1 MVLLWVC
8 KTKNRTT
15 KDWNT
20 LCCAQFRG
28 SCIPTSMYGE
38 STFFLSYWL
47 ASVSYVR
54 DINKVSIIMDMIAAI
69 EVQMITNFLPHQKRK
84 FKSRTSEYFFKDMTH
99 TQFKRTFRFSMEG
112 VRYCQS
118 EGQAELDFYSV
129 LRAPAQ
135 HQPSRAL
142 SRKVSKIFWAVLS
155 CFSAL
160 MNLIFQSLLNWGN
173 CIKDHWP

>member
-112 VRYCQS
+112 VRNIVKVKAKLSLTSILCS
-118 EGQAELDFYSV
+118 G
-129 LRAPAQ
+129 P
-135 HQPSRAL
+135 QPSTSPAEHYQGKYQRYSEL
-142 SRKVSKIFWAVLS
+142 SWAVSQL
-155 CFSAL
+155 
-160 MNLIFQSLLNWGN
+160 
-173 CIKDHWP
+173 

>member
-1 MVLLWVC
+1 
-8 KTKNRTT
+8 
-15 KDWNT
+15 
-20 LCCAQFRG
+20 
-28 SCIPTSMYGE
+28 
-38 STFFLSYWL
+38 
-47 ASVSYVR
+47 
-54 DINKVSIIMDMIAAI
+54 MDMIAAI

-135 HQPSRAL
+135 PSTIKE
-142 SRKVSKIFWAVLS
+142 SIKDILS
-155 CFSAL
+155 CPELFLSFNESDFSV
-160 MNLIFQSLLNWGN
+160 ST
-173 CIKDHWP
+173 